1 MIINIII
8 QSIFHHSSHILI
20 NNYIFLNDD
29 DIFKYTLNML
39 TYRTWI
45 TTAYCTT
52 NICTAIF
59 KDIIELFLKSSV
71 SFV

>member
-39 TYRTWI
+39 TYRAWI
-45 TTAYCTT
+45 TTAT

-59 KDIIELFLKSSV
+59 KNIIELFLKNSV
-71 SFV
+71 SFVQKI